1 MIKHIN
7 ISSTNHGHG
16 LCYYFFILEV
26 KEAQSSLLLNPTS
39 SQPNKY
45 SLHYKDRGCDRMKK
59 KSLSDLIDQLKMNEN
74 IIHWHEIEPKE
85 ARTKEIPMEVDE
97 RIRMALHKRGIEKLY
112 THQYTAFQTVQNG
125 ENIVTVT
132 PTASGKTLCYNLPV
146 LQAVAEN
153 PANRALYLFPTKALA
168 QDQKSELNEII
179 HEMGIDI
186 KSFTY
191 DGDTSPVIRQKV
203 RKAGHIVITN
213 PDMLHSAILPHHT
226 KWVSL
231 FENLKYIV
239 IDELHTYRG
248 VFGSHVANVIR
259 RLKRICKFYGSNPI
273 FICTSATIANPKE
286 LAEQLTGNSM
296 TLIDDNGAPSGRK
309 HFVFY
314 NPPIVNKPLN
324 IRKSATV
331 EVNQLAKQF
340 LENNIQ
346 TIVFARSRVRVEII
360 LSHLQELVKKELG
373 PKSIRGYRG
382 GYLPKQRREIEK
394 GLREGEI
401 LGVVSTNALEL
412 GVDIGQL
419 QVCVMTGY
427 PGSVASTW
435 QQAGRAGRRHGEALI
450 IMVASSTPIDQYI
463 VQNPNY
469 FFDRSPE
476 YARIN
481 PENLIILVD
490 HLKCAAY
497 ELPFREGEPF
507 GPLEIQEIL
516 EYLVEE
522 RVLHQNGDKFY
533 WANQSFPATNISLR
547 SASQEN
553 VVIIDQSDIANVKI
567 IGEMDR
573 FSAMTLLHDEAIYLH
588 EGVQYQVENL
598 DWEHNKAYVKEVN
611 VEYYTD
617 ANLAVQLKVLEID
630 KTVNYKHS
638 SIHYGDV
645 TVNMLPTIFKKIRLT
660 TFENIGSGPIYLPEE
675 ELHTSAMWLEL
686 TQLDERLTEK
696 IVEQLLLG
704 VAHVIQHIV
713 PIHVMC
719 DRNDIHVVSQIK
731 ATHTGLPT
739 IFIYDHYPGGIGLA
753 EDVYKRFD
761 EIKRAATHLI
771 RKCPCDDGCPSCI
784 GMEIEGI
791 SAKQKCIELLEQ
803 L

>member
-1 MIKHIN
+1 M
-7 ISSTNHGHG
+7 
-16 LCYYFFILEV
+16 
-26 KEAQSSLLLNPTS
+26 
-39 SQPNKY
+39 
-45 SLHYKDRGCDRMKK
+45 RKK
-59 KSLSDLIDQLKMNEN
+59 LLSDIIDELRNNEN
-74 IIHWHEIEPKE
+74 IVNWNEIEPQE
-85 ARTKEIPMEVDE
+85 ARTKNIPEEVDH
-97 RIRMALHKRGIEKLY
+97 RIKSALSKRGIEQLY
-112 THQYTAFQTVQNG
+112 THQYTAFQTVQKG
-125 ENIVTVT
+125 ENIVAVT

-146 LQAVAEN
+146 LQSIAEN
-153 PANRALYLFPTKALA
+153 ETNRALYIFPTKALA

-179 HEMGIDI
+179 SEMGIDI
-186 KSFTY
+186 KSYTY
-191 DGDTSPVIRQKV
+191 DGDTSPAIRQVV

-231 FENLKYIV
+231 FENLKYVV

-286 LAEQLTGNSM
+286 LAEQLTGNPM
-296 TLIDDNGAPSGRK
+296 RLIDDNGAPRGRK

-331 EVNQLAKQF
+331 EVNNLAKEF
-340 LENNIQ
+340 LKNKIQ

-360 LSHLQELVKKELG
+360 LSHIQELVKGKIG
-373 PKSIRGYRG
+373 ARSIRGYRG

-450 IMVASSTPIDQYI
+450 LMVASSTPIDQYI
-463 VQNPNY
+463 VQNPEY

-476 YARIN
+476 SARIN

-497 ELPFREGEPF
+497 ELPFKEGDEF
-507 GPLEIQEIL
+507 GHLDITDIL

-522 RVLHQNGDKFY
+522 SVLHQNGDKFY
-533 WANQSFPATNISLR
+533 WANQSFPAGNISLR

-553 VVIIDQSDIANVKI
+553 VVIIDQSETANVKI

-588 EGVQYQVENL
+588 EGVQYQVEKL
-598 DWEHNKAYVKEVN
+598 DWDHKKAYVREVD
-611 VEYYTD
+611 VEYFTD
-617 ANLAVQLKVLEID
+617 ANLAVNLKVLEID
-630 KTVNYKHS
+630 KTVKRSTTSLN
-638 SIHYGDV
+638 YGDV
-645 TVNMLPTIFKKIRLT
+645 TVNALPTIFKKIKLS
-660 TFENIGSGPIYLPEE
+660 TFENIGSGPIHLPEE
-675 ELHTSAMWLEL
+675 ELHTSATWLEL
-686 TQLDERLTEK
+686 KETDPEIGEK
-696 IVEQLLLG
+696 TLEQLLLG
-704 VAHVIQHIV
+704 ISNVLQHVV
-713 PIHVMC
+713 PVHVMC
-719 DRNDIHVVSQIK
+719 DRSDIHVVSQIK
-731 ATHTGLPT
+731 AAHTGLPT
-739 IFIYDHYPGGIGLA
+739 IFLYDHYPGGIGLA
-753 EDVYKRFD
+753 EDVYKRF
-761 EIKRAATHLI
+761 EQVKAAAKNLI
-771 RKCPCDDGCPSCI
+771 QKCPCNDGCPSCI
-784 GMEIEGI
+784 GTEIEGI
-791 SAKQKCIELLEQ
+791 NAKQKSIQLLDQ
-803 L
+803 F

>member
-1 MIKHIN
+1 M
-7 ISSTNHGHG
+7 
-16 LCYYFFILEV
+16 
-26 KEAQSSLLLNPTS
+26 
-39 SQPNKY
+39 
-45 SLHYKDRGCDRMKK
+45 MKK
-59 KSLSDLIDQLKMNEN
+59 KSLADLIQELRGNEN
-74 IIHWHEIEPKE
+74 IIHWHEIPPHE
-85 ARTKEIPMEVDE
+85 ATTKEIPDSVDD
-97 RIRMALHKRGIEKLY
+97 RIKAALTKRGIAHLY
-112 THQYTAFQTVQNG
+112 THQYSAYQTVNGG
-125 ENIVTVT
+125 ENIVAVT

-146 LQAVAEN
+146 LQAIASDETS
-153 PANRALYLFPTKALA
+153 RALYLFPTKALA

-179 HEMGIDI
+179 EEMGIDI
-186 KSFTY
+186 KSYTY
-191 DGDTSPVIRQKV
+191 DGDTSPAIRQIV

-226 KWVSL
+226 RWVSL

-286 LAEQLTGNSM
+286 LAEQLTGEPM
-296 TLIDDNGAPSGRK
+296 RLIDNNGAPRGRK

-331 EVNQLAKQF
+331 EVNNLAKEF
-340 LENNIQ
+340 LKNKIQ
-346 TIVFARSRVRVEII
+346 TIIFARSRVRVEII
-360 LSHLQELVKKELG
+360 LSHIQDLVKNEIG
-373 PKSIRGYRG
+373 QKSIRGYRG
-382 GYLPKQRREIEK
+382 GYLPKQRREIER
-394 GLREGEI
+394 GLRDGEI

-427 PGSVASTW
+427 PGSIASTW

-450 IMVASSTPIDQYI
+450 LMVASSTPIDQYI
-463 VQNPNY
+463 VQNPEY
-469 FFDRSPE
+469 FFERSPE
-476 YARIN
+476 SARIN

-490 HLKCAAY
+490 HLRCAAY
-497 ELPFREGEPF
+497 ELPFKETEVF
-507 GPLEIQEIL
+507 GSADVVEIM

-522 RVLHQNGDKFY
+522 RVLTRNADTFY
-533 WANQSFPATNISLR
+533 WANQAFPASSISLR

-553 VVIIDQSDIANVKI
+553 VVIVDQSHIANVQI

-588 EGVQYQVENL
+588 EGVQYQVEKL
-598 DWEHNKAYVKEVN
+598 DWEHKKAYVREVD

-617 ANLAVQLKVLEID
+617 ANLAVQLKVLDID
-630 KTVNYKHS
+630 RTSKRVNATVN
-638 SIHYGDV
+638 YGDV
-645 TVNMLPTIFKKIRLT
+645 TVNAIPTIFKKIKLT
-660 TFENIGSGPIYLPEE
+660 TFENIGSGPISLPEQ
-675 ELHTSAMWLEL
+675 ELHTSATWIEL
-686 TQLDERLTEK
+686 TEVDPEIGAKTM
-696 IVEQLLLG
+696 EQLLLG
-704 VAHVIQHIV
+704 IANVMNHIV

-719 DRNDIHVVSQIK
+719 DRSDIHVASQIK
-731 ATHTGLPT
+731 ASHTGLPT

-761 EIKRAATHLI
+761 EVKNSAKNLI
-771 RKCPCDDGCPSCI
+771 IKCPCKDGCPSCI
-784 GMEIEGI
+784 GNEIEGI
-791 SAKQKCIELLEQ
+791 NGKQKSIQLLEQ

>member
-1 MIKHIN
+1 M
-7 ISSTNHGHG
+7 
-16 LCYYFFILEV
+16 E
-26 KEAQSSLLLNPTS
+26 
-39 SQPNKY
+39 
-45 SLHYKDRGCDRMKK
+45 
-59 KSLSDLIDQLKMNEN
+59 LIEELRKNEN
-74 IIHWHEIEPKE
+74 IINWHEIEPQE
-85 ARTKEIPMEVDE
+85 AKTRPIPETVDS
-97 RIRMALHKRGIEKLY
+97 RIKTALQKRGINDLY
-112 THQYTAFQTVQNG
+112 SHQYTAFETLSRG
-125 ENIVTVT
+125 ENIVAVT

-146 LQAVAEN
+146 LQAITDN
-153 PANRALYLFPTKALA
+153 NANRALYIFPTKALA

-179 HEMGIDI
+179 EEMGMAIN
-186 KSFTY
+186 SYTY
-191 DGDTSPVIRQKV
+191 DGDTSPAIRQKV

-286 LAEQLTGNSM
+286 LAEQLTGNPM
-296 TLIDDNGAPSGRK
+296 RLIDDNGAPRGRK

-331 EVNQLAKQF
+331 EVNNLAKAF
-340 LENNIQ
+340 LKNKIQ

-360 LSHLQELVKKELG
+360 LSHLQELVKNQIG
-373 PKSIRGYRG
+373 SKSIRGYRG

-435 QQAGRAGRRHGEALI
+435 QQAGRAGRRQGEALI

-463 VQNPNY
+463 VQNPEY
-469 FFDRSPE
+469 FFDRTPE
-476 YARIN
+476 SARIN

-497 ELPFREGEPF
+497 EIPFKDGEEF
-507 GPLEIQEIL
+507 GPLDVKDIM

-522 RVLHQNGDKFY
+522 RVLHQNGEKYY
-533 WANQSFPATNISLR
+533 WSSQSFPAGNISLR

-553 VVIIDQSDIANVKI
+553 VVIVDQSETADVKI

-588 EGVQYQVENL
+588 EGVQYQVEKL
-598 DWEHNKAYVKEVN
+598 DWDHKKAYVREVD
-611 VEYYTD
+611 VEYFTD

-630 KTVNYKHS
+630 KTEIRNKT

-645 TVNMLPTIFKKIRLT
+645 SINILPSIFKKIKLT

-675 ELHTSAMWLEL
+675 ELHTSATWLEL
-686 TQLDERLTEK
+686 KEVDPQLGEK
-696 IVEQLLLG
+696 TLEQLLLG
-704 VAHVIQHIV
+704 ISNVLQHVV
-713 PIHVMC
+713 PVLSMC
-719 DRNDIHVVSQIK
+719 DRNDIHVNAQIK
-731 ATHTGLPT
+731 ASHTGLPT
-739 IFIYDHYPGGIGLA
+739 IFLYDHYPGGIGLA

-761 EIKRAATHLI
+761 EMKAAAKRLIK
-771 RKCPCDDGCPSCI
+771 KCPCKDGCPSCI
-784 GMEIEGI
+784 GIEIEGI
-791 SAKQKCIELLEQ
+791 SAKKRSIELIDQ
-803 L
+803 FD